1 MPGSSLYDF
10 GDSIRFGAATAA
22 EDEKALSKMEMS
34 LDRARTQFKL
44 VAGMEKKWNAMQKI
58 VAEEKERWINAAPEY
73 HQSENTRRN
82 GKGRC

>member
-1 MPGSSLYDF
+1 MNENLFEVLRAFRLDAKPVSCEPYTVMPGSSLYDF

-44 VAGMEKKWNAMQKI
+44 VAGMDK
-58 VAEEKERWINAAPEY
+58 
-73 HQSENTRRN
+73 N
-82 GKGRC
+82 GTQCRKS

>member
-44 VAGMEKKWNAMQKI
+44 VVGMEK
-58 VAEEKERWINAAPEY
+58 
-73 HQSENTRRN
+73 N
-82 GKGRC
+82 GTQCRKS

>member
-1 MPGSSLYDF
+1 MRLPAGHKALCVIALDTFMPGSSLYDF

-44 VAGMEKKWNAMQKI
+44 VAGMEK
-58 VAEEKERWINAAPEY
+58 
-73 HQSENTRRN
+73 N
-82 GKGRC
+82 GTQCRKS

>member
-44 VAGMEKKWNAMQKI
+44 VAGMDKNGTQ
-58 VAEEKERWINAAPEY
+58 
-73 HQSENTRRN
+73 RR
-82 GKGRC
+82 KS

>member
-1 MPGSSLYDF
+1 MPGSSINDF

-44 VAGMEKKWNAMQKI
+44 VAGMDK
-58 VAEEKERWINAAPEY
+58 
-73 HQSENTRRN
+73 N
-82 GKGRC
+82 GTQCRKS

>member
-44 VAGMEKKWNAMQKI
+44 VADMEKKWDEMRKI
-58 VAEEKERWINAAPEY
+58 VEEEAK
-73 HQSENTRRN
+73 
-82 GKGRC
+82 

>member
-44 VAGMEKKWNAMQKI
+44 VAGMEK
-58 VAEEKERWINAAPEY
+58 
-73 HQSENTRRN
+73 N
-82 GKGRC
+82 GTHCRKS